1 MLQLLTFFITLCYLL
16 LLVRIILGF
25 VVQYMTMQGNG
36 APEVLVRL
44 YDVVF
49 SLTEPVLGPI
59 RRMLPQTG
67 MIDFSPLVVMIVLV
81 VVQYAPESVVSVGS
95 RPVPQLGAKES
106 AGVRI
111 NVSVAAQVLDGGRAP
126 TGGFGATA
134 IRIR

>member
-1 MLQLLTFFITLCYLL
+1 MPELLGLIRLFIMLCQLL
-16 LLVRIILGF
+16 LLARIILGF
-25 VVQYMTMQGNG
+25 VVQFMSTQGNA

-81 VVQYAPESVVSVGS
+81 VVQ
-95 RPVPQLGAKES
+95 S
-106 AGVRI
+106 AL
-111 NVSVAAQVLDGGRAP
+111 SKWLA
-126 TGGFGATA
+126 
-134 IRIR
+134 